1 MSSPLPSFGFSAS
14 ANKSKTTRDSTGTFN
29 NTTTPLVPDWAAG
42 PVQTAAGRIGGL
54 LNLNPADL
62 VAPAHS
68 MQLRGAA
75 DSADLGGYDGNFGM
89 ATELTRGAV
98 DTSWL
103 QPQLNAGTPFA
114 SGGKAYDYVDRYLN
128 PYLKD
133 VVDSSA
139 ADFDANAG
147 QVRAQQALDL
157 AGSGAFGGS
166 GAALTQSMTE
176 GELARGR
183 ASTLSGLR
191 SRAFEQALS
200 AAAGDAERA
209 TQARMGNAQTAL
221 QDQAQKAAFG
231 FQARNMQLN
240 AGNQLGALASGL
252 DANRRANIDVRAGLG
267 ETFRGIDQAQRQA
280 PVTSTQQVV
289 AMLNGL
295 PMNLFVGQNEQGVK
309 TDQSVEKTKGVQVSG
324 SVSGSLPA

>member
-1 MSSPLPSFGFSAS
+1 MTTPSFSLGLNASAS
-14 ANKSKTTRDSTGTFN
+14 KSKTTRDSTGTFN
-29 NTTTPLVPDWAAG
+29 TTTTPLVPNWAAG
-42 PVQTAAGRIGGL
+42 PVQAATGRVGSL
-54 LNLNPADL
+54 LNLNPGDL

-68 MQLRGAA
+68 LQLRGAA

-89 ATELTRGAV
+89 ATDLTRGAA

-103 QPQLNAGTPFA
+103 QPHLNTNTPFA

-128 PYLKD
+128 PYLRD

-191 SRAFEQALS
+191 SRALEQAMS

-209 TQARMGNAQTAL
+209 TQARMANAQISL
-221 QDQAQKAAFG
+221 QDQAQKAGFG

-267 ETFRGIDQAQRQA
+267 QTMRGIDQAERQA
-280 PVTSTQQVV
+280 PITSTQQVV
-289 AMLNGL
+289 AMLSGL
-295 PMNLFVGQNEQGVK
+295 PINLFVGQNQQGVN
-309 TDQSVEKTKGVQVSG
+309 TEHSVEKTKDVKVGGEVG
-324 SVSGSLPA
+324 YA